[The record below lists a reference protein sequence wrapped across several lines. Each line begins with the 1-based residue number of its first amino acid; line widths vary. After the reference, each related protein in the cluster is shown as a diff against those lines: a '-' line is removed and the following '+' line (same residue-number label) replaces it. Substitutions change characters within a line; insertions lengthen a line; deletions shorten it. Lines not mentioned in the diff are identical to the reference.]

1 MNKVDFFLTDGL
13 LIQNDKYIL
22 KVLNEEDKENYLNLY
37 RENSIVTSA
46 SSKMSDVD
54 YDEFAEFVWEK
65 IPEED
70 SLYVSVFLKADYTYV
85 GNVVMQHMSLTT
97 PEIGIDVLEEYHR
110 QGIAYE
116 TIPLFAKRV
125 QELMPVDYFVVRIYS
140 DNEPSKKLFEKLGA
154 ELMGKEPSEFAEA
167 LSQLKEKFKEEY
179 EGFIIRNPDVEKI
192 ADERC
197 ILLFKYFPG

>member
-1 MNKVDFFLTDGL
+1 MNKADFFLTDGFL
-13 LIQNDKYIL
+13 VQSDKYIL
-22 KVLNEEDKENYLNLY
+22 KALTEADKENYLKLY
-37 RENSIVTSA
+37 RENSIVASA

-85 GNVVMQHMSLTT
+85 GNIVMQHMSLPT
-97 PEIGIDVLEEYHR
+97 PEIGIDVLEEHHR

-116 TIPLFAKRV
+116 TISLFAKRV

-154 ELMGKEPSEFAEA
+154 ELVGKEPSEFAEA
-167 LSQLKEKFKEEY
+167 LSRLKEKFKEY
-179 EGFIIRNPDVEKI
+179 EEFIIRNPDVEKI

-197 ILLFKYFPG
+197 ILQFKYFSG

>member
-1 MNKVDFFLTDGL
+1 MNKADFFLADGTL
-13 LIQNDKYIL
+13 TQNDKYIL
-22 KVLNEEDKENYLNLY
+22 KALTEVDKENYLKLH
-37 RENSIVTSA
+37 RENSIVAKA
-46 SSKMSDVD
+46 SSKMSNVD
-54 YDEFAEFVWEK
+54 YDEFAEFVWK
-65 IPEED
+65 KLSEED

-85 GNVVMQHMSLTT
+85 GNIVMQHVSLTT

-116 TIPLFAKRV
+116 TIPLFAKKV
-125 QELMPVDYFVVRIYS
+125 QELMFVDYFVVRIYS

-167 LSQLKEKFKEEY
+167 LFQLKEKFKEEY
-179 EGFIIRNPDVEKI
+179 EGFIIRNPDAEKI

-197 ILLFKYFPG
+197 ILQFKYLPD

>member
-1 MNKVDFFLTDGL
+1 MNKADFFLTDGL

-22 KVLNEEDKENYLNLY
+22 KVLNEEDKENYLKLY

-70 SLYVSVFLKADYTYV
+70 SLYVSVFLKADYTYL
-85 GNVVMQHMSLTT
+85 GNIFMQHMSLTT

-110 QGIAYE
+110 QDIAYE

-197 ILLFKYFPG
+197 ILQFKYFPG

>member
-1 MNKVDFFLTDGL
+1 MNKADFFLTDGL

-22 KVLNEEDKENYLNLY
+22 RVLNEEDRENYLKLY
-37 RENSIVTSA
+37 QENPIVASA
-46 SSKMSDVD
+46 FSKMSDVD
-54 YDEFAEFVWEK
+54 YDEFAEFMWEK

-70 SLYVSVFLKADYTYV
+70 SLYVSVFLKEDYTYV
-85 GNVVMQHMSLTT
+85 GNIVVQHMSLTT

-154 ELMGKEPSEFAEA
+154 EVMGKEPSEFAEA
-167 LSQLKEKFKEEY
+167 LSHLKEKSKEEY
-179 EGFIIRNPDVEKI
+179 EEFTIRNPDAEKI

-197 ILLFKYFPG
+197 ILQFKYFPG

>member
-1 MNKVDFFLTDGL
+1 MNKADFFLTDGFL
-13 LIQNDKYIL
+13 VQNDKYIL
-22 KVLNEEDKENYLNLY
+22 KALTEADKENYLKLY

-70 SLYVSVFLKADYTYV
+70 SFYVSVFLKADYTYV
-85 GNVVMQHMSLTT
+85 GNIVMQHMSLPT
-97 PEIGIDVLEEYHR
+97 PEIGIEVLEEHHR

-192 ADERC
+192 TDERC
-197 ILLFKYFPG
+197 ILQFKYFPG

>member
-85 GNVVMQHMSLTT
+85 GNVVM
-97 PEIGIDVLEEYHR
+97 
-110 QGIAYE
+110 
-116 TIPLFAKRV
+116 
-125 QELMPVDYFVVRIYS
+125 
-140 DNEPSKKLFEKLGA
+140 
-154 ELMGKEPSEFAEA
+154 
-167 LSQLKEKFKEEY
+167 
-179 EGFIIRNPDVEKI
+179 
-192 ADERC
+192 
-197 ILLFKYFPG
+197 